1 MVVYPKRII
10 QAYSFVTVYCMN
22 CIILWCVSLKLFSFS
37 FVFLL
42 AQNPG
47 DANAHWGSLCC
58 PKSTAGFRRKDLEGD
73 REEDGKSREDRGQR
87 RG

>member
-1 MVVYPKRII
+1 
-10 QAYSFVTVYCMN
+10 
-22 CIILWCVSLKLFSFS
+22 
-37 FVFLL
+37 VFLL

-73 REEDGKSREDRGQR
+73 REEDGKSREETGQR